1 MLSARSFAPRTTSLS
16 LWFRNLSD
24 FFKEDSPDY
33 WFDRLHSDICY
44 VITPPPP
51 CLETKDESMY
61 NSITLLPD
69 VQLLTWLKYIAEK
82 LTKVQSDHGD
92 YLILKHRS
100 PDVRMRCKN
109 SS

>member
-1 MLSARSFAPRTTSLS
+1 MTFKNLCCLPDLLLREPLLFPSGFGTCRIFSKKILLITGLIVFIPISVMLL
-16 LWFRNLSD
+16 
-24 FFKEDSPDY
+24 
-33 WFDRLHSDICY
+33 
-44 VITPPPP
+44 PPPP

-92 YLILKHRS
+92 YLILKQS
-100 PDVRMRCKN
+100 FP
-109 SS
+109 